1 MKKRNILVFIVG
13 ILLISIVSAELIIN
27 EPPKNVYNIGDT
39 ISVPITVKA
48 LTNTQGFFQVNLIC
62 SEKEINFYK
71 SWISLIPKN
80 ETKINASVQLMQEML
95 GNSRGACKIEVS
107 LLKESILTEDFIIS
121 NLIEVKTSIN
131 KNKFNPE
138 EEISIKGN
146 ATKES
151 GNKINGFVEIIFS
164 REGFNELKQTEIV
177 SDGKFSSRIKI
188 PKTMNAG
195 NYLVIINAYE
205 KDSEGKRINEG
216 STNNEITIFQIPTNL
231 EIFFEKKEI
240 NPGENLKIKTILHDQ
255 TGKNIDSLV
264 VISIKN
270 KNNVVLEQVDKQTD
284 SFFEY
289 FIKEQQIPSEWKVIA
304 VSNQITKEETFII
317 KEKENISIEI
327 INNTI
332 ILKNTGNVVYNK
344 TVFVKIGEEP
354 LNIKTYL
361 GVGESKR
368 YYLTA
373 PNGEYQVEI
382 ISPEGGNI
390 KRSVIL
396 TGNIISVK
404 EVSEGAIKLA
414 RHPFVWI
421 FILLIFGITLFLLFK
436 KIKRKSLFGHFSKK
450 NNKSINEKERVF
462 SQRKS
467 LISTTNK
474 TNLLLSLQGTP
485 QSSSVVC
492 IKIKNSQE
500 ILSSNN
506 NSKETIQKIV
516 EMAENAKISIYENN
530 EYLFFL
536 SFPLLTK
543 TLQNE
548 MTAIDLAQSA
558 KKILDN
564 HNRLFKQNIHY
575 GISVEYGNAIAK
587 KIEDSV
593 NFMGL
598 GQFMINARR
607 LASISQE
614 EVCIGEKLKEKIQLN
629 VKLEKRSS
637 ERGPYYTVKEIIDKE
652 KNKKF
657 LSSFVKR
664 FEKNQKETKED
675 SKGKINKEEDKSFD
689 LEKF

>member
-1 MKKRNILVFIVG
+1 MLMVG
-13 ILLISIVSAELIIN
+13 VLLISTVSAELIIN
-27 EPPKNVYNIGDT
+27 GQPKDMYNIGDT
-39 ISVPITVKA
+39 ISVPITIKS

-71 SWISLIPKN
+71 SWISLNPKN
-80 ETKINASVQLMQEML
+80 ETKINASVQLMQEMV
-95 GNSRGACKIEVS
+95 GKSRGACNIEVS
-107 LLKESILTEDFIIS
+107 LLKESTLTEEFIIS
-121 NLIEVKTSIN
+121 NLIEVKASIN

-151 GNKINGFVEIIFS
+151 GTKLNGFVEIIFS
-164 REGFNELKQTEIV
+164 REGFDEFKQTEIV

-195 NYLVIINAYE
+195 NYLVLINAYE
-205 KDSEGKRINEG
+205 KDFEEKIINEG
-216 STNNEITIFQIPTNL
+216 STTNEITISQIPTNL
-231 EIFFEKKEI
+231 EIFFEKREI
-240 NPGENLKIKTILHDQ
+240 NPGENLKIKAILHDQ

-270 KNNVVLEQVDKQTD
+270 KNNVILEQVDKQTD

-289 FIKEQQIPSEWKVIA
+289 FIKEQQTPSEWKVIA
-304 VSNQITKEETFII
+304 VSNQITKEENFII

-332 ILKNTGNVVYNK
+332 VLKNTGNVIYNK

-354 LNIKTYL
+354 LNIETYL
-361 GVGESKR
+361 GVGESKK

-382 ISPEGGNI
+382 ISPEGENV

-396 TGNIISVK
+396 TGNVISVK
-404 EVSEGAIKLA
+404 EVSEGAMKLA

-421 FILLIFGITLFLLFK
+421 FILLVLGITLFLLFK
-436 KIKRKSLFGHFSKK
+436 KTKRKILFGNFSKK
-450 NNKSINEKERVF
+450 NNNSMHEKERVF
-462 SQRKS
+462 SQRNS
-467 LISTTNK
+467 LVHTTSK

-485 QSSSVVC
+485 QPSSVVC
-492 IKIKNSQE
+492 IKVKNSQE
-500 ILSSNN
+500 ILSNKN

-516 EMAENAKISIYENN
+516 EMAENAKGCIYENN

-536 SFPLLTK
+536 FFPLLTK
-543 TLQNE
+543 TFQNE
-548 MTAIDLAQSA
+548 MTTIDLAQSA
-558 KKILDN
+558 KKVIDN

-575 GISVEYGNAIAK
+575 GISVECGDAIAK
-587 KIEDSV
+587 KTEDSV

-607 LASISQE
+607 LSSISQE
-614 EVCIGEKLKEKIQLN
+614 EVCISEKLKEKIQSN

-637 ERGPYYTVKEIIDKE
+637 ERGSYYVVKEIIDKE

-664 FEKNQKETKED
+664 LEKNKKEIKED
-675 SKGKINKEEDKSFD
+675 SKEKINKEEDESFD
-689 LEKF
+689 LENL

>member
-1 MKKRNILVFIVG
+1 MVG
-13 ILLISIVSAELIIN
+13 VLLISTVSAELIIN
-27 EPPKNVYNIGDT
+27 GQPKDMYNIGDT
-39 ISVPITVKA
+39 ISVPITIKS

-71 SWISLIPKN
+71 SWISLNPKN
-80 ETKINASVQLMQEML
+80 ETKINASVQLMQEMV
-95 GNSRGACKIEVS
+95 GKSRGACNIEVS
-107 LLKESILTEDFIIS
+107 LLKESTLTEEFIIS
-121 NLIEVKTSIN
+121 NLIEVKASIN

-151 GNKINGFVEIIFS
+151 GTKLNGFVEIIFS
-164 REGFNELKQTEIV
+164 REGFDEFKQTEIV

-195 NYLVIINAYE
+195 NYLVLINAYE
-205 KDSEGKRINEG
+205 KDFEEKIINEG
-216 STNNEITIFQIPTNL
+216 STTNEITISQIPTNL
-231 EIFFEKKEI
+231 EIFFEKREI
-240 NPGENLKIKTILHDQ
+240 NPGENLKIKAILHDQ

-270 KNNVVLEQVDKQTD
+270 KNNVILEQVDKQTD

-289 FIKEQQIPSEWKVIA
+289 FIKEQQTPSEWKVIA
-304 VSNQITKEETFII
+304 VSNQITKEENFII

-332 ILKNTGNVVYNK
+332 VLKNTGNVIYNK

-354 LNIKTYL
+354 LNIETYL
-361 GVGESKR
+361 GVGESKK

-382 ISPEGGNI
+382 ISPEGENV

-396 TGNIISVK
+396 TGNVISVK
-404 EVSEGAIKLA
+404 EVSEGAMKLA

-421 FILLIFGITLFLLFK
+421 FILLVLGITLFLLFK
-436 KIKRKSLFGHFSKK
+436 KTKRKILFGNFSKK
-450 NNKSINEKERVF
+450 NNNSMHEKERVF
-462 SQRKS
+462 SQRNS
-467 LISTTNK
+467 LVHTTSK

-485 QSSSVVC
+485 QPSSVVC
-492 IKIKNSQE
+492 IKVKNSQE
-500 ILSSNN
+500 ILSNKN

-516 EMAENAKISIYENN
+516 EMAENAKGCIYENN

-536 SFPLLTK
+536 FFPLLTK
-543 TLQNE
+543 TFQNE
-548 MTAIDLAQSA
+548 MTTIDLAQSA
-558 KKILDN
+558 KKVIDN

-575 GISVEYGNAIAK
+575 GISVECGDAIAK
-587 KIEDSV
+587 KTEDSV

-607 LASISQE
+607 LSSISQE
-614 EVCIGEKLKEKIQLN
+614 EVCISEKLKEKIQSN

-637 ERGPYYTVKEIIDKE
+637 ERGSYYVVKEIIDKE

-664 FEKNQKETKED
+664 LEKNKKEIKED
-675 SKGKINKEEDKSFD
+675 SKEKINKEEDESFD
-689 LEKF
+689 LETF